1 MNKIEKQNA
10 RDAKVEELL
19 LKVDFL
25 VELIQEQVIGNKPAK
40 DVIKKAK
47 EKKYW
52 MLWS

>member
-25 VELIQEQVIGNKPAK
+25 VDLVQNHILDNKPAK
-40 DVIKKAK
+40 DVIKRKV
-47 EKKYW
+47 KK
-52 MLWS
+52 

>member
-25 VELIQEQVIGNKPAK
+25 VDLIQEHVILKPAK
-40 DVIKKAK
+40 EVIKKTT
-47 EKKYW
+47 KK
-52 MLWS
+52 

>member
-25 VELIQEQVIGNKPAK
+25 VELIQEHIILKPAK
-40 DVIKKAK
+40 EVIKKK
-47 EKKYW
+47 GGK
-52 MLWS
+52 